1 MSCNKSNLARAKAAK
16 DDEFYTLYETVSNE
30 LIHYKDELKGKV
42 IYCNCDTDES
52 NFVKFLNEVKE
63 EWGIKEV
70 IHTSLQEGVDFR
82 SDESVE
88 ILKKCDVVISN
99 PPFSLAREYYKQI
112 LDYGKDYIILFNL
125 NFFSIEFVFDEIKN
139 ERAFLGK
146 SITNGHTNF
155 LRPDGST
162 KQVST
167 FFLQSFKYFDKPD
180 FNFYSCEDD
189 EEYDYFDDTNYLNV
203 DKTREIPEIYDI
215 IMAVPI
221 SFLYLAYNNR
231 QFKLLGLLK
240 RGTIYGYEKY
250 VRILLELKKN
260 ES

>member
-1 MSCNKSNLARAKAAK
+1 MSNNSNFNRAKSNK

-30 LIHYKDELKGKV
+30 LIHYKDELRDKV

-52 NFVKFLNEVKE
+52 NFVKFLNDVKE

-70 IHTSLQEGVDFR
+70 IHTSLQDGVDFR
-82 SDESVE
+82 SDESID

-99 PPFSLAREYYKQI
+99 PPFSLAREYCKQI
-112 LDYGKDYIILFNL
+112 LDYGKDYIILVNL
-125 NFFSIEFVFDEIKN
+125 NFFSIDFIFDEIKN

-146 SITNGHTNF
+146 SITNGHTSF

-167 FFLQSFKYFDKPD
+167 FFLQSFKYFDKP
-180 FNFYSCEDD
+180 NFKFHICEDD
-189 EEYDYFDDTNYLNV
+189 EEYEYFDDTDYINV
-203 DKTREIPEIYDI
+203 DKTRDIPELYDTI
-215 IMAVPI
+215 IAVPI

-231 QFKLLGLLK
+231 QFKLLGLYK
-240 RGTIYGYEKY
+240 KGTIYGYEKY
-250 VRILLELKKN
+250 TRILLELRKN

>member
-1 MSCNKSNLARAKAAK
+1 MGNNNFIRAKANK

-30 LIHYKDELKGKV
+30 LVYYKDELRGKI

-52 NFVKFLNEVKE
+52 NLVKFLNEVKE

-82 SDESVE
+82 SDESIE

-112 LDYGKDYIILFNL
+112 LDYGKDYIILVNL
-125 NFFSIEFVFDEIKN
+125 NFFSIKFVFDEIKN

-146 SITNGHTNF
+146 SITKGHVPF

-162 KQVST
+162 KKVST
-167 FFLQSFKYFDKPD
+167 LFLQSFKYFDKPD
-180 FNFYSCEDD
+180 FKFHICEDD

-203 DKTREIPEIYDI
+203 DKTKEIPEIYDI
-215 IMAVPI
+215 VMAVPI
-221 SFLYLAYNNR
+221 SFLHIAYNNR
-231 QFKLLGLLK
+231 QFKLLGLLTNC
-240 RGTIYGYEKY
+240 TIYGRKRYA
-250 VRILLELKKN
+250 RILLELKKN

>member
-1 MSCNKSNLARAKAAK
+1 MCSNSNFNRAKYNK

-30 LIHYKDELKGKV
+30 LIHYKDELRGKV
-42 IYCNCDTDES
+42 IYCNCDTNES
-52 NFVKFLNEVKE
+52 NFVKFLNDVKE

-82 SDESVE
+82 SEESVE
-88 ILKKCDVVISN
+88 ILKRCDVVISN

-112 LDYGKDYIILFNL
+112 LKYGKDYIILVNL
-125 NFFSIEFVFDEIKN
+125 NFFTIDFVFDEIKN

-167 FFLQSFKYFDKPD
+167 FFLQSFKYFDKQD
-180 FNFYSCEDD
+180 FKFHICEDD
-189 EEYDYFDDTNYLNV
+189 EEYEYFDDTDYLSV
-203 DKTREIPEIYDI
+203 DKTKEIPEIYDI
-215 IMAVPI
+215 VIAVPI

-240 RGTIYGYEKY
+240 RGTIYGYRRY
-250 VRILLELKKN
+250 TRILLELKKN